1 MQRFNR
7 EQSASMTRRVAQC
20 LLGVL
25 LSVSGSGA
33 NQAVRGDDPHGNIA
47 TTADKNEQPSTLQDV
62 TVEVFRI
69 DGRPPWDATKWGDFA
84 RSRSSSQ
91 LRGLKHGE
99 AITFR
104 CLAAW
109 ALLLRDQEER
119 RVSTA
124 DSDVGIPIADRATL
138 RHYCGFV
145 EGAIRAELPRWWIR
159 AAETGEIYRDG
170 SLRFRIERDPSERK
184 DGSVDS
190 QSPWSLATVASFKP
204 DSIQLSLGNDRF
216 AVATPDG
223 ERIRKLFEF
232 VHCCRSGDV
241 ARLVFFGNAPTI
253 EVMKVKVSTGGVID
267 TASLSISPIPGFSGY
282 DTTRASVVCDDG
294 RFIVFAGCSDG
305 LSILYLGGEDEGKL
319 RLVPYALLWEVRGS
333 EE

>member
-7 EQSASMTRRVAQC
+7 EQGASMTRRVTRC

-25 LSVSGSGA
+25 LAVSGSGA
-33 NQAVRGDDPHGNIA
+33 NQAVRGDDPHGNTA
-47 TTADKNEQPSTLQDV
+47 TTADQNEQSSTLQDL

-69 DGRPPWDATKWGDFA
+69 DGRRPWDATKWGDFA
-84 RSRSSSQ
+84 RSRSASQ

-99 AITFR
+99 TITFR

-109 ALLLRDQEER
+109 ALLLRDPEAR

-124 DSDVGIPIADRATL
+124 DSDEGSPIADRATL
-138 RHYCGFV
+138 RQFCGFV

-159 AAETGEIYRDG
+159 GAETGEIYRDG
-170 SLRFRIERDPSERK
+170 SLRFRIERDPSARK

-190 QSPWSLATVASFKP
+190 QTPWSLATVARFKP
-204 DSIQLSLGNDRF
+204 DRIQLSLGDDRF

-241 ARLVFFGNAPTI
+241 ACLIFFGNAPTI
-253 EVMKVKVSTGGVID
+253 EIMKVKVSTGAGID
-267 TASLSISPIPGFSGY
+267 TTSLPISPIPGFSGY

-305 LSILYLGGEDEGKL
+305 L
-319 RLVPYALLWEVRGS
+319 
-333 EE
+333 

>member
-7 EQSASMTRRVAQC
+7 EQGASMTRRVAQC

-25 LSVSGSGA
+25 LAVSGSGA
-33 NQAVRGDDPHGNIA
+33 NQAVRGDDPHGKDA
-47 TTADKNEQPSTLQDV
+47 TAADQNEQSSALQDL

-69 DGRPPWDATKWGDFA
+69 DGCRLWDATKWGDFA
-84 RSRSSSQ
+84 RSRSASQ

-99 AITFR
+99 TITFR

-109 ALLLRDQEER
+109 ALLLRDQEAHR
-119 RVSTA
+119 ISTA
-124 DSDVGIPIADRATL
+124 DSDEGSPIADRATL
-138 RHYCGFV
+138 RQFCGFV
-145 EGAIRAELPRWWIR
+145 EGATRAELPRWWIC

-170 SLRFRIERDPSERK
+170 SLRFRIEETSHARQ

-190 QSPWSLATVASFKP
+190 QAPRSLATVARFKP
-204 DSIQLSLGNDRF
+204 DSIQLSLGDDRF
-216 AVATPDG
+216 DVATPDG

-241 ARLVFFGNAPTI
+241 ACLVFFGNAPTI
-253 EVMKVKVSTGGVID
+253 EVMKIKVSTGAVID

-294 RFIVFAGCSDG
+294 RFIVFAGYSDG
-305 LSILYLGGEDEGKL
+305 LSILYLGSEDEGKL
-319 RLVPYALLWEVRGS
+319 SLVPYALLWEVRGS